1 MLLNVDMS
9 GKPAVIIGG
18 GKVAYRKAKA
28 LLAAG
33 AEVSVVAPDV
43 TEEIVALAQV
53 RKFAVRYAHY
63 KPSDLKGM
71 FLVVAATDDTGVN
84 RQVAKDADSQG
95 KMVCIADAS
104 ETGCCS
110 FPAVLRRGNLEI
122 GVSTGGSCP
131 SLAAELLE
139 VVASIITEEY
149 GAVVGRLA
157 EEREKLLTEGNSS
170 TYNAQV
176 LRSLARRLIS
186 ELNERKDTA

>member
-1 MLLNVDMS
+1 MDMS

-18 GKVAYRKAKA
+18 GKVACRKAKA

-43 TEEIVALAQV
+43 AEEIGALAQA
-53 RKFAVRYAHY
+53 RKLAVRYAHY
-63 KPSDLKGM
+63 QPGDLKGM
-71 FLVVAATDDTGVN
+71 FLVVAATDDAGVN
-84 RQVAKDADSQG
+84 RQVAADAGSQG
-95 KMVCIADAS
+95 KMVCVADAS

-110 FPAVLRRGNLEI
+110 FPAVLRHGNLEI

-131 SLAAELLE
+131 SLAVELRE
-139 VVASIITEEY
+139 VVATIITEEY

-157 EEREKLLTEGNSS
+157 EEREKLSTEGNSA